1 MLLQGRNNRLHSQY
15 LLQQNLT
22 LHYYSAHSPDK
33 LQKLQNRAARV
44 LTSSSYDTNADYLFE
59 KSCISA

>member
-22 LHYYSAHSPDK
+22 LHYYSAHSPLGLFSDR
-33 LQKLQNRAARV
+33 LHQVFRLHV
-44 LTSSSYDTNADYLFE
+44 LMLLT
-59 KSCISA
+59 